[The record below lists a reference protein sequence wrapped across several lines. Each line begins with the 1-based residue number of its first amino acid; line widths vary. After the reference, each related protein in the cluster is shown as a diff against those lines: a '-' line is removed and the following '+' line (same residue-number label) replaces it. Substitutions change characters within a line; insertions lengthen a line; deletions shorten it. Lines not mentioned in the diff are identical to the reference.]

1 MDDMKFRFACY
12 AFLLIFGMGAF
23 PVWAQ
28 TDGQP
33 CVDKPLIDRDGH
45 VYRTVQIG
53 RQCWMSENL
62 RTAHYADGT
71 AIPVALNREK
81 SDTKGYWFY
90 PDGRAENVAKYGCLY
105 NWPAAMGGQPDA
117 GEGAQGICPQGWHL
131 PSEKEWLELIDYVG
145 SQPAYYCAG
154 DSNFIGKAL
163 ASEEGWESYP
173 YADECVVGNARGNNN
188 ATGFSALP
196 AGGWHGGRCVDFNR
210 YADFWSSTNKGQLA
224 VYHRLLNYMPYAFM
238 YDAETFSAFSVRC
251 VKTEK

>member
-1 MDDMKFRFACY
+1 MKFRFACY

-33 CVDKPLIDRDGH
+33 CVDKPLID
-45 VYRTVQIG
+45 
-53 RQCWMSENL
+53 
-62 RTAHYADGT
+62 
-71 AIPVALNREK
+71 
-81 SDTKGYWFY
+81 
-90 PDGRAENVAKYGCLY
+90 
-105 NWPAAMGGQPDA
+105 
-117 GEGAQGICPQGWHL
+117 
-131 PSEKEWLELIDYVG
+131 YVG

-173 YADECVVGNARGNNN
+173 
-188 ATGFSALP
+188 
-196 AGGWHGGRCVDFNR
+196 

-251 VKTEK
+251 IKTEK